1 MRPLII
7 PAPNEFVRE
16 LKFSFYTLRPVSMNR
31 VDEDSRHSDLK
42 METMILKAWFEKYF
56 ILEKYLVLYNLER

>member
-42 METMILKAWFEKYF
+42 IGNGDIESVVRKIFYIGEIF
-56 ILEKYLVLYNLER
+56 SFV